1 MLRHETD
8 SYTMPDKEPRRTID
22 ADSAFWLRAGKLASA
37 AWLYICTIAL
47 VLLIPPGLVKKES
60 LGLNE
65 LGDTLAGFFV
75 PLGLIWLVVGV
86 MLQHLQTKQN
96 TDAIEMQGQ
105 ELKLAVKEFLE
116 MAQEQKRTNDIAIEN
131 QLEARRQV
139 KPDLVYE
146 AQSVSTGKDRYSL
159 IVENRGIKCTALF
172 RRQPAPLSPE
182 DPKVKEVYPRY
193 FRNGS
198 INIIPLKLSPADIDQ
213 AKERYL
219 EIWVE
224 QSYPEDPSK
233 PPEQFSSMKMDLLL
247 LTIATDGTLVA
258 QKLPDRR

>member
-1 MLRHETD
+1 
-8 SYTMPDKEPRRTID
+8 MPDKEPRRTID
-22 ADSAFWLRAGKLASA
+22 ADSAWWSKAGVFASIVWVAVCVISLLLLAWTEYVKVDALRF
-37 AWLYICTIAL
+37 
-47 VLLIPPGLVKKES
+47 
-60 LGLNE
+60 NE

-105 ELKLAVKEFLE
+105 ELKLAVKEFSE
-116 MAQEQKRTNDIAIEN
+116 MVQEQKRTNDIAIEN

-172 RRQPAPLSPE
+172 RKQPAPLSPE

-213 AKERYL
+213 AKEKYL

>member
-65 LGDTLAGFFV
+65 LGDALAGFFV
-75 PLGLIWLVVGV
+75 PLGLIWVVVGV

-96 TDAIEMQGQ
+96 TDAIEMQGE
-105 ELKLAVKEFLE
+105 ELKLAVKEFAE
-116 MAQEQKRTNDIAIEN
+116 MAREQKRTNDIAIEN

-139 KPDLVYE
+139 KPDLAYYAYGE
-146 AQSVSTGKDRYSL
+146 PSDNKPYL
-159 IVENRGIKCTALF
+159 IRLINRGAACTVDIYAGNL
-172 RRQPAPLSPE
+172 RATPIHPDKRDGASDIL
-182 DPKVKEVYPRY
+182 Y
-193 FRNGS
+193 NGS
-198 INIIPLKLSPADIDQ
+198 AETFSIDLSSNAINNAKTRGVPLW
-213 AKERYL
+213 AKVMYAEPEAL
-219 EIWVE
+219 KGEGFK
-224 QSYPEDPSK
+224 QSFQEV
-233 PPEQFSSMKMDLLL
+233 LLL
-247 LTIATDGTLVA
+247 RIGNDGVATIEKSG
-258 QKLPDRR
+258 